1 MSHWYL
7 IHTKIRQES
16 VALANLERQG
26 YRCFLPLIR
35 TEKVRAGRLQ
45 VMQEPLFP
53 RYLFVQLG
61 TGLDAPSWAPIR
73 STLGVTRLVTFGQTP
88 GKVSPEL
95 IALLQARSDSAEVQ
109 MRQFAPGDA
118 VVITEGP
125 FAGMEAIYH
134 MAQGEERVMVLLNIL
149 SKMVKMTV
157 SPVHISKPR

>member
-1 MSHWYL
+1 
-7 IHTKIRQES
+7 
-16 VALANLERQG
+16 
-26 YRCFLPLIR
+26 
-35 TEKVRAGRLQ
+35 
-45 VMQEPLFP
+45 
-53 RYLFVQLG
+53 
-61 TGLDAPSWAPIR
+61 
-73 STLGVTRLVTFGQTP
+73 LVTFGQTP

-95 IALLQARSDSAEVQ
+95 IALLQARSDIAEVQ

-149 SKMVKMTV
+149 SKIVKMTV